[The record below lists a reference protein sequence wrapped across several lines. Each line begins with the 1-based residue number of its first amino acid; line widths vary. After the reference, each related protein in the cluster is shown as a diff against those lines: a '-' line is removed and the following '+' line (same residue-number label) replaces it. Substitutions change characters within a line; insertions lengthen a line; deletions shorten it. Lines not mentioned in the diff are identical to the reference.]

1 MEKNNHDENCLDFS
15 CDMLSKSPE
24 KIVNVAKKDQTL
36 QESPC
41 HNHRKPLF
49 LKIKSPFNIAP
60 LPSAKHL
67 TELRSS
73 QPFSNV
79 QNLSLV
85 SHNSSSSPLEN
96 IKKVVNASTVGS
108 SPHIPVKGILKST
121 SNTCKDQCYCEK
133 CASTRLR
140 AKKASEF
147 SQRQMQD
154 IEGIAAMLMKDLS
167 TLREIVEDKL
177 IKRSAQPEDVHSS
190 FSTDEVS
197 FNKMSF
203 ALLSICILYYN
214 VLITSYYTFC
224 LTMEVSLMLLCICI
238 FYDDFV
244 SFKPLVFLFL

>member
-1 MEKNNHDENCLDFS
+1 MGKNNHDENCLDLS
-15 CDMLSKSPE
+15 GDMLSKSPE
-24 KIVNVAKKDQTL
+24 KIANLVKNDQTL

-49 LKIKSPFNIAP
+49 LKIKSPTNISP

-67 TELRSS
+67 TELCSQ

-85 SHNSSSSPLEN
+85 SHNSPLEKF
-96 IKKVVNASTVGS
+96 KKVVNTSTVGS
-108 SPHIPVKGILKST
+108 SLHIPVKGILKST
-121 SNTCKDQCYCEK
+121 SETCKDQCYCEK

-177 IKRSAQPEDVHSS
+177 IPSSAQSENVHSS
-190 FSTDEVS
+190 LSMDEVS
-197 FNKMSF
+197 CNKMCFLHTIFCSF
-203 ALLSICILYYN
+203 AYYII
-214 VLITSYYTFC
+214 V
-224 LTMEVSLMLLCICI
+224 V
-238 FYDDFV
+238 
-244 SFKPLVFLFL
+244 